1 MASAKAPFCITQAK
15 HIITRKQK
23 EKEKKKKQ
31 HILST
36 MPVTNP
42 IHVIISFL
50 SHLSLL
56 MEP

>member
-15 HIITRKQK
+15 HIITRK
-23 EKEKKKKQ
+23 KKKKKKKKRGG
-31 HILST
+31 ILST